1 MARARG
7 GARSS
12 LTVPGLEQASLNK
25 RERAETASDHVRRV
39 TDLDAGAQEGTC
51 APMAMCD
58 VVSHVVR

>member
-12 LTVPGLEQASLNK
+12 LTVPGLEQTSLNK

-39 TDLDAGAQEGTC
+39 ARVTDVERRRGHV
-51 APMAMCD
+51 PMAMCD